1 MNKWNMLRTAIG
13 VGLISFLLTG
23 CNATGQYSAP
33 MVKNLSHQESGD
45 EISAIPALEDGM
57 ALLESAIDETGDTKY
72 RVQVGDSLN
81 IFVWRNQELSV
92 TVPVRPD
99 GYISIPLVDDLLV
112 VGVTTTEIARQIEGL
127 LQSFIKFPKVTV
139 MVMDFGST
147 YSQQVRV
154 IGQAAQPRAL
164 PYKKD
169 MTLLDVLIEVGGLT
183 EFAAGNRA
191 VLIRDDSGQ
200 QQKLDLQLEDLI
212 EKGDVSKNMVLQAG
226 DIVIIP
232 ESYF

>member
-1 MNKWNMLRTAIG
+1 MNKWNMLYVAIG
-13 VGLISFLLTG
+13 VGLIGFLLTG
-23 CNATGQYSAP
+23 CNATGQYGTIMAKSF
-33 MVKNLSHQESGD
+33 SHQEQSD
-45 EISAIPALEDGM
+45 EIGEMPVPEEGM
-57 ALLESAIDETGDTKY
+57 ALLESAIDEASDSKY
-72 RVQVGDSLN
+72 RIQVGDALN

-112 VGVTTTEIARQIEGL
+112 VGVTTTEIARQIERL

-139 MVMDFGST
+139 MVMGFGST

-191 VLIRDDSGQ
+191 VLIRNDGGQ
-200 QQKLDLQLEDLI
+200 QQKRDLQLEDLI
-212 EKGDVSKNMVLQAG
+212 EKGDVSKNMTLKAG

>member
-1 MNKWNMLRTAIG
+1 MNKWNMLHVAIG
-13 VGLISFLLTG
+13 VGLIGFLLAG
-23 CNATGQYSAP
+23 CNATSQYGTTMA
-33 MVKNLSHQESGD
+33 KHLSHQEQSD
-45 EISAIPALEDGM
+45 EISTISVPEEGM
-57 ALLESAIDETGDTKY
+57 ALLESSIDEASDSKY

-112 VGVTTTEIARQIEGL
+112 VGVTTTEIARQIERL

-139 MVMDFGST
+139 MVMNFGST

-191 VLIRDDSGQ
+191 VLIRDDSGR

-212 EKGDVSKNMVLQAG
+212 EKGDVSKNMILKAG

>member
-1 MNKWNMLRTAIG
+1 MNKWNMLYVAIG
-13 VGLISFLLTG
+13 VGLIGFLLAG
-23 CNATGQYSAP
+23 CNATGQYGTTMA
-33 MVKNLSHQESGD
+33 KNFSHQEQSD
-45 EISAIPALEDGM
+45 EISAISAPEEGM
-57 ALLESAIDETGDTKY
+57 ALLESAIDEASDSKY
-72 RVQVGDSLN
+72 RVQVGDALN

-112 VGVTTTEIARQIEGL
+112 VGVTTTEIARQIEML

-191 VLIRDDSGQ
+191 VLIRDDNGQ

-212 EKGDVSKNMVLQAG
+212 EKGDVSKNMILKAG

>member
-1 MNKWNMLRTAIG
+1 MLRVAIG
-13 VGLISFLLTG
+13 VGLISFLLTA
-23 CNATGQYSAP
+23 CNATSQYGTTMA
-33 MVKNLSHQESGD
+33 KNFSHQEQND
-45 EISAIPALEDGM
+45 EISTVPVSEEGM
-57 ALLESAIDETGDTKY
+57 ALLESAIDEASDSKY

-112 VGVTTTEIARQIEGL
+112 VDVTTTEVARQIEAL

-139 MVMDFGST
+139 MVMNFGST

-164 PYKKD
+164 SYRKG

-212 EKGDVSKNMVLQAG
+212 EKGDVSKNMILKAG